1 MSASVKAFRAFRP
14 SASADPNNGNGEN
27 QRTNF
32 DVSKS
37 TIYRLGHT
45 DTLGFHYYIQR
56 GDTWFMQKR
65 LCKGLN
71 RTVIWQSV
79 HAGHLAHTNVV
90 DGPTRLNVTAKEPMR
105 FLLWT
110 GRPLRQPVVAH
121 GPFVMDTE
129 EQIAEAFADYRAGL
143 FGSIP
148 T

>member
-14 SASADPNNGNGEN
+14 SASAEPNKGNGKN
-27 QRTNF
+27 QRTSF

-45 DTLGFHYYIQR
+45 NTFGCQLYKQR
-56 GDTWFMQKR
+56 GDTWLMQKH
-65 LCKGLN
+65 LCKALN
-71 RTVIWQSV
+71 RMVIWQSL
-79 HAGHLAHTNVV
+79 HAGSPCHTNVI
-90 DGPTRLNVTAKEPMR
+90 DGPTRLNVIAKEPMR

-110 GRPLRQPVVAH
+110 GKPLRQPVVPPR
-121 GPFVMDTE
+121 PFVMNTE
-129 EQIAEAFADYRAGL
+129 KQIAEAFEAIRAGL